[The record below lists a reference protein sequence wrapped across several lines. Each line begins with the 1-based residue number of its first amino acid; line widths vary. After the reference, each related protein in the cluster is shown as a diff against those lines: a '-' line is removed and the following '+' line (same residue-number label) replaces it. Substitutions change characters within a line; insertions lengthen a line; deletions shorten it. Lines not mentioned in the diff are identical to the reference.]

1 MFRFLGWLLWEWGAV
16 RSVQKS
22 ALVSPMM
29 HSGRL
34 ASEPGQRY
42 NPRPYT
48 AKLGIATELEVA
60 MQLSR
65 TTLLTVFVLA
75 LVVALTACSKHEKAS
90 SSQQQNPPATSSQPG
105 QGGQSA
111 ATAAQPANT
120 NGPRATDK
128 YVLDLTNYAKV
139 PVTIKVNGQWVGQW
153 DNHANIPLDMVVK
166 GENQLT
172 VDLASQPQNT
182 VTVNI
187 NTTRDGQGVSI
198 LSLNFQGQSGTH
210 TATFVAR

>member
-1 MFRFLGWLLWEWGAV
+1 
-16 RSVQKS
+16 
-22 ALVSPMM
+22 M
-29 HSGRL
+29 HPWR
-34 ASEPGQRY
+34 
-42 NPRPYT
+42 
-48 AKLGIATELEVA
+48 IV
-60 MQLSR
+60 
-65 TTLLTVFVLA
+65 LLTFFVA
-75 LVVALTACSKHEKAS
+75 SIIALTACSKQDKAS
-90 SSQQQNPPATSSQPG
+90 SGQPQNPPAASQPA

-111 ATAAQPANT
+111 STAMPNASASPNATQAL
-120 NGPRATDK
+120 NGPRAADK

-153 DNHANIPLDMVVK
+153 DNHANVPLDMVVK

-172 VDLASQPQNT
+172 VDLASEPQNT

-187 NTTRDGQGVSI
+187 NTTRGGQGVSI

>member
-1 MFRFLGWLLWEWGAV
+1 MHPLRI
-16 RSVQKS
+16 
-22 ALVSPMM
+22 ALF
-29 HSGRL
+29 
-34 ASEPGQRY
+34 
-42 NPRPYT
+42 
-48 AKLGIATELEVA
+48 
-60 MQLSR
+60 
-65 TTLLTVFVLA
+65 TLL
-75 LVVALTACSKHEKAS
+75 VASMIAFTACSKQEKAS
-90 SSQQQNPPATSSQPG
+90 SEQQNPPAAPQPV

-111 ATAAQPANT
+111 STATPNAASTNAGQAP
-120 NGPRATDK
+120 NGPHAADK

-153 DNHANIPLDMVVK
+153 DNHANVPLDMVVK

-198 LSLNFQGQSGTH
+198 LSLNYQGQSGTH

>member
-1 MFRFLGWLLWEWGAV
+1 MTLSKIALFFVFVAV
-16 RSVQKS
+16 
-22 ALVSPMM
+22 
-29 HSGRL
+29 
-34 ASEPGQRY
+34 
-42 NPRPYT
+42 
-48 AKLGIATELEVA
+48 
-60 MQLSR
+60 
-65 TTLLTVFVLA
+65 VLA
-75 LVVALTACSKHEKAS
+75 LSACSNQEKAS
-90 SSQQQNPPATSSQPG
+90 SGQQNPPATSQAG
-105 QGGQSA
+105 QGQSA
-111 ATAAQPANT
+111 TTATQQTSSRAAQQP
-120 NGPRATDK
+120 NGPRAADK

-139 PVTIKVNGQWVGQW
+139 PVTVKINGQWVGQW
-153 DNHANIPLDMVVK
+153 DNHANVPLDMVVK

>member
-1 MFRFLGWLLWEWGAV
+1 M
-16 RSVQKS
+16 S
-22 ALVSPMM
+22 
-29 HSGRL
+29 
-34 ASEPGQRY
+34 
-42 NPRPYT
+42 
-48 AKLGIATELEVA
+48 ELEAA
-60 MQLSR
+60 MRLSR
-65 TTLLTVFVLA
+65 IALFTLLVASMT
-75 LVVALTACSKHEKAS
+75 ALTACSKQEKAPS
-90 SSQQQNPPATSSQPG
+90 TQQQNPPAASQPS

-111 ATAAQPANT
+111 TTATQPTNSSASPNAGQAQ
-120 NGPRATDK
+120 NGPRAADK

-153 DNHANIPLDMVVK
+153 DNHANVPLDMVVK

>member
-1 MFRFLGWLLWEWGAV
+1 MTLSKIAFC
-16 RSVQKS
+16 SVS
-22 ALVSPMM
+22 V
-29 HSGRL
+29 
-34 ASEPGQRY
+34 
-42 NPRPYT
+42 
-48 AKLGIATELEVA
+48 
-60 MQLSR
+60 
-65 TTLLTVFVLA
+65 A
-75 LVVALTACSKHEKAS
+75 LVVALTACTKQEKAS
-90 SSQQQNPPATSSQPG
+90 SGQQQNPPATSQPG

-111 ATAAQPANT
+111 TTATQPTNSGQEP
-120 NGPRATDK
+120 NGPRATEK

-153 DNHANIPLDMVVK
+153 DNHANVPLDMVVK

-198 LSLNFQGQSGTH
+198 FSLNFQGQSGTH
-210 TATFVAR
+210 TSTFVAR

>member
-1 MFRFLGWLLWEWGAV
+1 MT
-16 RSVQKS
+16 RSKI
-22 ALVSPMM
+22 ALFS
-29 HSGRL
+29 
-34 ASEPGQRY
+34 
-42 NPRPYT
+42 
-48 AKLGIATELEVA
+48 
-60 MQLSR
+60 
-65 TTLLTVFVLA
+65 VFVA

-90 SSQQQNPPATSSQPG
+90 SSQQQNPPATSSQPS
-105 QGGQSA
+105 QGGQSV
-111 ATAAQPANT
+111 ATATQPT
-120 NGPRATDK
+120 NSGREPTGPRATEK

-139 PVTIKVNGQWVGQW
+139 PVTVKVNGQWVGQW
-153 DNHANIPLDMVVK
+153 DNHANVPLDMVVK

-187 NTTRDGQGVSI
+187 NTTRDGQGVTI

>member
-1 MFRFLGWLLWEWGAV
+1 MRPWIPFLSLIL
-16 RSVQKS
+16 
-22 ALVSPMM
+22 
-29 HSGRL
+29 
-34 ASEPGQRY
+34 
-42 NPRPYT
+42 
-48 AKLGIATELEVA
+48 IACL
-60 MQLSR
+60 
-65 TTLLTVFVLA
+65 
-75 LVVALTACSKHEKAS
+75 VALSACSKQEKAS
-90 SSQQQNPPATSSQPG
+90 SGQQQNPPASSQPA

-111 ATAAQPANT
+111 STATANASAPPNAGQEP
-120 NGPRATDK
+120 NGPRASDK

-139 PVTIKVNGQWVGQW
+139 PVTVKVNGQWVGQW
-153 DNHANIPLDMVVK
+153 DNHANVPLDMVVK

-172 VDLASQPQNT
+172 VELAGQPQNT